1 MFWRISMIFSMIM
14 TAGGVFVL
22 IGEEGTQALYVLPFF
37 VLFDI
42 ISYRKYRDIKSGKA
56 AERKEKAKEIKDL
69 RYRTLLGKHQ
79 AGLPLPQDSHCT
91 ILMEDSCFKIT
102 GGGNEFRLDKGKITE
117 MCVKTDVE
125 IQRQYVSSSGGAVAG
140 AMVFGAL
147 GAIVGGRAKEKT
159 NRTYTYYLIFTYRSN
174 DEINYVSFEIGQAY
188 LSKANMWCREIRNQ
202 IGGNSQNPTIEL

>member
-1 MFWRISMIFSMIM
+1 MFWRIGMIFSMIM
-14 TAGGVFVL
+14 TAGGVLALIVEKGTEPLFVL
-22 IGEEGTQALYVLPFF
+22 PLF

-56 AERKEKAKEIKDL
+56 DERKEKAKEIKDL
-69 RYRTLLGKHQ
+69 RHRTILGKHQ
-79 AGLPLPQDSHCT
+79 AGLPLPQDSYCT
-91 ILMEDSCFKIT
+91 ILIEDSCFKIT

-147 GAIVGGRAKEKT
+147 GAIVGGRVKEKT

-174 DEINYVSFEIGQAY
+174 DEINYVSFEIDSVY
-188 LSKANMWCREIRNQ
+188 KAGKWCREIQNR